1 MAKLTRY
8 KSFRRLKSNKVN
20 AVKGSDHAAH
30 IAELEEFFTL
40 LRQKLTK
47 TRKAKKA

>member
-20 AVKGSDHAAH
+20 AVKEIDHAAH
-30 IAELEEFFTL
+30 VVELGRFFTL
-40 LRQKLTK
+40 LRQKFTK
-47 TRKAKKA
+47 FHKAKKG